1 MKYQVIFCF
10 LLALFT
16 NPTYAA
22 DNCENEQIINALI
35 DDINFSFVENLKEY
49 LDRRDK
55 IKQKFFKVLFN
66 EFINEIRELPLDEA
80 NLQKNRSKVSREFWL
95 INQRFDNILSDYIS
109 DGLRGK
115 TPKYEYHIFREVLK
129 EESGFELNSE
139 YEMILK
145 TVIEA
150 KSLHEYKLFIAQ
162 LNNDSNTY
170 ADELFSFNTY
180 DLVERVTE
188 KYLNF
193 SLLNIQQMNKKN
205 IIGGQIYNCNATL
218 LLKSKAFSFN
228 FSIGNDEFSH
238 WEYKVDNKSLSL
250 KRIGDLLI
258 KSSKPL

>member
-1 MKYQVIFCF
+1 MKYQVIFYF
-10 LLALFT
+10 LLVLFA

-22 DNCENEQIINALI
+22 DNCENEQILNALI
-35 DDINFSFVENLKEY
+35 GDINFSFVENLEEY

-55 IKQKFFKVLFN
+55 VKQKFVKESSN
-66 EFINEIRELPLDEA
+66 EFINKIRELPLDEA
-80 NLQKNRSKVSREFWL
+80 SLQKNKSKVTREFWL
-95 INQRFDNILSDYIS
+95 INQRFDYILSDYIS
-109 DGLRGK
+109 GGLRGRI
-115 TPKYEYHIFREVLK
+115 PKYEYHIFRAVLK

-170 ADELFSFNTY
+170 ADEIFSFNTY
-180 DLVERVTE
+180 DLVERVIE

-193 SLLNIQQMNKKN
+193 SLLNIQQVSKEN

-218 LLKSKAFSFN
+218 LLKSKAFLFN
-228 FSIGNDEFSH
+228 FSIVNDEFSH
-238 WEYKVDNKSLSL
+238 WEGFVAQRFERQCYPN
-250 KRIGDLLI
+250 
-258 KSSKPL
+258 